1 MAESHILITLF
12 HDLKAKIQELDSKNA
27 MMDISGIEGMKE
39 VVKSCDVMDRYIQ
52 SFAVKEEHRINIGL
66 TYDSP
71 RFTLSPASRTKKIA
85 GPTAAM
91 RRYVQ
96 HEEQKVIDRID
107 KTIELGK
114 QLDANKHKP
123 YFSIN

>member
-52 SFAVKEEHRINIGL
+52 SFAVKEEL
-66 TYDSP
+66 KLY
-71 RFTLSPASRTKKIA
+71 L
-85 GPTAAM
+85 M
-91 RRYVQ
+91 RLLKR
-96 HEEQKVIDRID
+96 
-107 KTIELGK
+107 
-114 QLDANKHKP
+114 
-123 YFSIN
+123 